1 MTYAADDLYR
11 EVAYVGYHMHW
22 SLDEIL
28 GLTHRDRK
36 RFITEIGD
44 INTRTS
50 RGG

>member
-1 MTYAADDLYR
+1 MTYAADSLFR

-28 GLTHRDRK
+28 GLTHRDRT
-36 RFITEIGD
+36 RFILEIGA
-44 INTRTS
+44 INAKIS